1 MKGLSGYILAL
12 VITLVLAA
20 LGLVIFWVFLKNTAE
35 GAKTFSEQL
44 MDSLCDSLGIVKGLI
59 GC

>member
-12 VITLVLAA
+12 VIALILAA
-20 LGLVIFWVFLKNTAE
+20 LGLVIFWVFLKNATA
-35 GAKTFSEQL
+35 GAQSFSEQVIQTLCNSIGIAKYL
-44 MDSLCDSLGIVKGLI
+44 M

>member
-12 VITLVLAA
+12 VIALILAA
-20 LGLVIFWVFLKNTAE
+20 LGLVIFWVFLKNTAT
-35 GAKTFSEQL
+35 GAQSFSEQVIQT
-44 MDSLCDSLGIVKGLI
+44 LCNSLGFAKHLI